1 LRNLEIDNDDQNKY
15 ACGHCDRLFN
25 EEAIDKH
32 ENICKKIF
40 GEERKKFDMK
50 KKRILDSE
58 HAMLSKGRPGKAADN
73 KKVNKNAGKTAKWK
87 KQSEEFRNMLK
98 GGDARIL
105 FICFI

>member
-1 LRNLEIDNDDQNKY
+1 MRNLEVDNGNENKY
-15 ACGHCDRLFN
+15 ACKHCDRLFG

-32 ENICKKIF
+32 ENICKKVF
-40 GEERKKFDMK
+40 CQERKKFDMK